1 MVMASKNGSL
11 STIKEKGE
19 VINDVSKSYCL
30 AKWLQ
35 STILL
40 YNGETHSCHH
50 PSRHKIT
57 MDDIKDNPK
66 GIHNTVIKI
75 HARQDLINGV
85 QTKECDYCWNIENLN
100 NDWVSDRI
108 YKSTTSWAYP
118 HLKDVVA
125 SGLGEQ
131 IDPTYMEVAFENTC
145 NFKCIYCSP
154 ESSSRWQEEVTTHG
168 PIKFDTWALHDVDW
182 LKKNGR
188 LPIHRDDPNPYIDA
202 FWKWWPDLYPK
213 LHTFR
218 ITGGEP
224 LLSKHTWAVLEYVK
238 NNPNPDLTLAINT
251 NMNVPIRL
259 IEKLITY
266 IKEIAP
272 NIKGFDIYTSL
283 ESTGEHAEYS
293 RSGMVYDEFIQNCY
307 SFLDNT
313 PKNTRLHFMTTVNLT
328 SVPTFLGFMEMIQSM
343 REKYAIEKHDFRVR
357 TMISYLRWPKFLSI
371 NLLAPDTKEKYAK
384 EWLDFVKDFVITD
397 EVENYQVLYNEEAD
411 QIKRLADY
419 MLTSVPDHE
428 FQYDEFRTYVTE
440 VDGRRNTSFAK
451 TFPELAYLLNKN
463 YYGKTQ

>member
-1 MVMASKNGSL
+1 MIDPHGSL
-11 STIKEKGE
+11 SSIKEKSKL
-19 VINDVSKSYCL
+19 INAVSPTYCL

-85 QTKECDYCWNIENLN
+85 QTKECDYCWNIENLD

-108 YKSTTSWAYP
+108 YKSTYSWALPY
-118 HLKDVVA
+118 LEEVKA
-125 SGLGEQ
+125 SGLGEN

-145 NFKCIYCSP
+145 NFKCLYCSP
-154 ESSSRWQEEVTTHG
+154 ESSSRWQEEVTHNG
-168 PIKFDTWALHDVDW
+168 PIQFDTWGLHDIKW
-182 LKKNGR
+182 LKNQGR

-224 LLSKHTWAVLEYVK
+224 LLSKHTWAVLEYIK
-238 NNPNPDLTLAINT
+238 ENPNPNLTLAINT
-251 NMNVPIRL
+251 NMNVPFRL
-259 IEKLITY
+259 IEKLVQY
-266 IKEIAP
+266 VNEIAP
-272 NIKGFDIYTSL
+272 HIKGFDIYTSL
-283 ESTGEHAEYS
+283 ESTGEQAEYA
-293 RSGMVYDEFIQNCY
+293 RSGLVYDEFVQNCY
-307 SFLDNT
+307 YFLDNT
-313 PKNTRLHFMTTVNLT
+313 PPQSRLHFMTTINLM
-328 SVPTFLGFMEMIQSM
+328 SVPTFMNFLELIQAF
-343 REKYAIEKHDFRVR
+343 REKYTVEKHDFRVR

-371 NLLAPDTKEKYAK
+371 NLVAPETKQIYAK
-384 EWLDFVKDFVITD
+384 EWLDFINDFVITD
-397 EVENYQVLYNEEAD
+397 EVENHAYQVFYNEEAD
-411 QIKRLADY
+411 QIKRLVDY
-419 MLTSVPDHE
+419 MLTSVPE
-428 FQYDEFRTYVTE
+428 QKQIYDEFRTYIQTCDE
-440 VDGRRNTSFAK
+440 RRSTSFAK
-451 TFPELAYLLNKN
+451 TFPELEYMLNKN
-463 YYGKTQ
+463 YYGKI